1 MAFYKNLYKILNPI
15 LIDDKTIMVRKY
27 EKRHQSDSQTITSP
41 AFTGVKI
48 KSDGKP
54 LSRACC
60 ATGEGITF
68 LPLSLPE
75 GGWVTIAAI

>member
-1 MAFYKNLYKILNPI
+1 MNKGKHRVIENSVKILHH
-15 LIDDKTIMVRKY
+15 RKQHARLQNTLRI
-27 EKRHQSDSQTITSP
+27 KITSP

-48 KSDGKP
+48 KSDAKP
-54 LSRACC
+54 RSRACC

-75 GGWVTIAAI
+75 GG

>member
-1 MAFYKNLYKILNPI
+1 MPHAK
-15 LIDDKTIMVRKY
+15 
-27 EKRHQSDSQTITSP
+27 ITSP
-41 AFTGVKI
+41 ARAGVKI
-48 KSDGKP
+48 KSEGKP

-75 GGWVTIAAI
+75 GGWVTIAAIYDQINKQPKSFTLCIHSSIM

>member
-1 MAFYKNLYKILNPI
+1 MGRDDTDHGEL
-15 LIDDKTIMVRKY
+15 DKTIKKNNV
-27 EKRHQSDSQTITSP
+27 TSP
-41 AFTGVKI
+41 AFTGVNI
-48 KSDGKP
+48 KSGEKP

-75 GGWVTIAAI
+75 GGWVTIAAT